1 MTPVPLE
8 WYLIL
13 SALLFTIGFV
23 GVLTRRNVLVIFMS
37 VELMM
42 NAANLSLVAFDR
54 ALNLMTGQ
62 SFVVFIVTV
71 AAAEA
76 AVGLAIIIALARQKA
91 TVDVD
96 DIHLLKE

>member
-1 MTPVPLE
+1 MTAVPLE
-8 WYLIL
+8 WCLLL
-13 SALLFTIGFV
+13 SAALFTIGFV

-42 NAANLSLVAFDR
+42 NAANLSFVAFDR
-54 ALNLMTGQ
+54 ALNLITGQ
-62 SFVVFIVTV
+62 AFVVFIVSV

-76 AVGLAIIIALARQKA
+76 AVGLAIIIAFARQKA

-96 DIHLLKE
+96 EVHLLKE